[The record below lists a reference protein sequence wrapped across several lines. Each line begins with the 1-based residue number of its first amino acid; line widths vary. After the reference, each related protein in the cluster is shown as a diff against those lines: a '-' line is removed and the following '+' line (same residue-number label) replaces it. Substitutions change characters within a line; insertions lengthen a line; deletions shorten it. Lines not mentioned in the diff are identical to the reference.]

1 MYVENN
7 MYRSCMHMCLYADYV
22 FICVYTQTVYVFMH
36 KSCLHMYLYED
47 HVCICDY
54 TQTMYAY
61 VFIRKPYMHVFIHRP
76 CMHLCYAYHTCI
88 CFYTQIMY
96 EYVFIC
102 RHTLLNDRAV
112 LSEMWWEAISLC
124 ECHRMLALTL
134 TQSQS
139 LVIMTSGT
147 IKSSS

>member
-1 MYVENN
+1 MQTV
-7 MYRSCMHMCLYADYV
+7 YAYV
-22 FICVYTQTVYVFMH
+22 FIHRLCVYI
-36 KSCLHMYLYED
+36 YLYTD
-47 HVCICDY
+47 HVCICIY
-54 TQTMYAY
+54 KQTMCAYVIIHRPYMHMWLYIQTMYAY
-61 VFIRKPYMHVFIHRP
+61 VFIRRLYMHVFIRRP
-76 CMHLCYAYHTCI
+76 CMHLCYAYHRCI

-124 ECHRMLALTL
+124 ECHRMLALTP
-134 TQSQS
+134 TQSRS

-147 IKSSS
+147 IKRYS